1 MLKLVSNKELEVELA
16 VKPSNREAGSTHA
29 KCWHRWHR
37 QCVCHRVLAAATSKP
52 QVRLESKPAA
62 VSDAALDDS
71 GDGDFRPMRVQFRH
85 TWEPIRLVSQDSGK
99 ILVLWGSLV
108 TVSALIG
115 DVSDEESHA
124 NPALQP

>member
-62 VSDAALDDS
+62 VSDAAL
-71 GDGDFRPMRVQFRH
+71 GR
-85 TWEPIRLVSQDSGK
+85 WRLPAHACT
-99 ILVLWGSLV
+99 IP
-108 TVSALIG
+108 
-115 DVSDEESHA
+115 SHVGTHPFSFA
-124 NPALQP
+124 RLR